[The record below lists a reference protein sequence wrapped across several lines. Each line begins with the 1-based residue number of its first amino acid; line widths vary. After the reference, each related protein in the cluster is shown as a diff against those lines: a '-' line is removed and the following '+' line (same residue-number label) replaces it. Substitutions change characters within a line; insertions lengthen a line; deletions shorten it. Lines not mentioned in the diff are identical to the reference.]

1 MATEQELIDA
11 LAADQGGLITPG
23 FDEDYQEAPGM
34 GGGPGLPPLSREMVQ
49 RILDGDKLQSEDP
62 SAGPLP
68 VEDFSN
74 QQSMNPPMQAPV
86 EQAAPSPDTLTG
98 GSVPG
103 TGDLLRAPAP
113 RPSGSAGP
121 SSGSPAPAEDFMDP
135 FGGGPVPGGPS
146 DGSDPIADPISRTK
160 ELADE
165 WLAKSKAQYEDI
177 KNTGKFES
185 NRWFQK
191 LNLGSKIATGMSLA
205 ALAVSDALAERR
217 GAPPR
222 DSVGKVVDRLINQD
236 VAEQKEQYERKIGD
250 YKNSLNL
257 YGVYR
262 QQGLDEKEADA
273 RAKLDMRGEAA
284 DKLAD
289 QRMGLDVKKE
299 MNDKAYREAALVQN
313 AREGALNRQAA
324 RESRDT
330 SARFALDAEERKTNA
345 AMARTKENRAIR
357 VTESADKDMNKILMA
372 QNTIDTVDKEYNKWQ
387 AGGDKKLFTN
397 AVSGIIV
404 PIAKGMMGESGA
416 LSDGDMKR
424 LKSLMP
430 LSFSLEDPNTWTKE
444 NVIGSDNPKQ
454 AKAKI
459 NMLKDLAY
467 KAKLGRVAVTSSPEA
482 RAMMSKQYNLPME
495 DIEKYRVEI
504 LGGGAPAGGGSSAG
518 LTGFKAGK

>member
-222 DSVGKVVDRLINQD
+222 DSVSKVVDRLINQD

-299 MNDKAYREAALVQN
+299 MNDKAYREAALAQN
-313 AREGALNRQAA
+313 ASEGAKNRNAA
-324 RESRDT
+324 RGAAELAHKLKREDDI
-330 SARFALDAEERKTNA
+330 RKAEE
-345 AMARTKENRAIR
+345 AMERTTKSRSKQESTAIAKEIAGIS
-357 VTESADKDMNKILMA
+357 VAE
-372 QNTIDTVDKEYNKWQ
+372 NTIDEVE
-387 AGGDKKLFTN
+387 KLFEKAQSGEISKSKFT
-397 AVSGIIV
+397 AAMPAMSTAIGRGLFGEKGPQTESDRKFVRMMLPVDVSMADPSSITWQN
-404 PIAKGMMGESGA
+404 M
-416 LSDGDMKR
+416 
-424 LKSLMP
+424 
-430 LSFSLEDPNTWTKE
+430 FSQD
-444 NVIGSDNPKQ
+444 SPKQ
-454 AKAKI
+454 AKDKI
-459 NMLKDLAY
+459 KMMRRL
-467 KAKLGRVAVTSSPEA
+467 A
-482 RAMMSKQYNLPME
+482 RANKVSKAASITSKDTEQLLYDNKSVTKE
-495 DIEKYRVEI
+495 EVDAFRNK
-504 LGGGAPAGGGSSAG
+504 SAG
-518 LTGFKAGK
+518 QSGVAPSGFTGFKAVK